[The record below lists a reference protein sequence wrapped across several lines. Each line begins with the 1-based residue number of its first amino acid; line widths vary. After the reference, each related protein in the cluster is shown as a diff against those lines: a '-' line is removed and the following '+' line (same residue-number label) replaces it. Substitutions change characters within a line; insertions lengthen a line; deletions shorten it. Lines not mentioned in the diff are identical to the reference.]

1 MSKKNWLK
9 DRLDEGLVILSS
21 RKKMG
26 FLSGHGRQAGMHRMP
41 AERSICMET
50 ASGIHRE
57 NKETMKVVKKC
68 VIFIFVGLLA

>member
-1 MSKKNWLK
+1 VSKKNWLK

-41 AERSICMET
+41 AERSRYMET
-50 ASGIHRE
+50 AAGYIE
-57 NKETMKVVKKC
+57 NTKTR
-68 VIFIFVGLLA
+68 